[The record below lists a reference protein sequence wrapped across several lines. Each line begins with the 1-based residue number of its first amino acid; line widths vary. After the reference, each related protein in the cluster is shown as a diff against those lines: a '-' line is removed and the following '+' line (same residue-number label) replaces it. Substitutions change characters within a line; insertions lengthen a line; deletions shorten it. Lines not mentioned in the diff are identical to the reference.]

1 LIRFDKRG
9 TGLSDRFS
17 AIPTLEERMD
27 DVRAVMNAVGL
38 RLLDWQIAH
47 LSPFEDL
54 IYVIR

>member
-1 LIRFDKRG
+1 M
-9 TGLSDRFS
+9 SDRFS
-17 AIPTLEERMD
+17 AIPTLAERMD
-27 DVRAVMNAVGL
+27 DVRAVMDAVGL